1 MTKLKLNPKKS
12 LGRVLSLDE
21 MKSISGGMNAYIH
34 CQCTLFVEEMGQNGV
49 IKKVAKEAEP
59 TGDFY
64 TESLCQFACDVTCN
78 YTAGCS
84 SAAARFFT
92 GSGSGSYSI

>member
-1 MTKLKLNPKKS
+1 MLNVYVPNLPHRK

-34 CQCTLFVEEMGQNGV
+34 CQCTLFVKEMDKNGV
-49 IKKVAKEAEP
+49 IKQVAKEAEP

-64 TESLCQFACDVTCN
+64 TIAV
-78 YTAGCS
+78 
-84 SAAARFFT
+84 R
-92 GSGSGSYSI
+92 

>member
-1 MTKLKLNPKKS
+1 MTKLKLTPKKS

-21 MKSISGGMNAYIH
+21 MKSISGGMNAYIY
-34 CQCTLFVEEMGQNGV
+34 CKCTLYVKEMGNNGV
-49 IKKVAKEAEP
+49 IKLVAKDAEP

-64 TESLCQFACDVTCN
+64 TEPLCQFACDMTCSAN
-78 YTAGCS
+78 NMCS
-84 SAAARFFT
+84 HAVARFYT